1 MQVIQSVTYFYF
13 LFIFLFLFVFLT
25 VKETIMNTDF
35 TTRFDTFEPSD
46 TFDGSLEL
54 YRRDEL
60 EARYDYL
67 IETAKA
73 IEFTKDN
80 VQVWLDAHKQEFVNL
95 QLLLHKVPENKAR
108 CLTHI
113 IAERYVQEYCAD
125 LLNAFICCDTD
136 HYLYQYIDIATMAKR
151 LADDLPRIEI
161 NGAVYFISVRDDL

>member
-1 MQVIQSVTYFYF
+1 M
-13 LFIFLFLFVFLT
+13 
-25 VKETIMNTDF
+25 KTDF
-35 TTRFDTFEPSD
+35 TTRFDTFAPSD

-73 IEFTKDN
+73 MEFTKDN
-80 VQVWLDAHKQEFVNL
+80 LQAWLDAHKQEFVTL
-95 QLLLHKVPENKAR
+95 QHLLHTVPDNKAGYP
-108 CLTHI
+108 THI
-113 IAERYVQEYCAD
+113 LAERYVQEYCAD

-136 HYLYQYIDIATMAKR
+136 HYLYQYVDMATMAKR

-161 NGAVYFISVRDDL
+161 NGAVYFVFIRGDL